1 MPGESPSPIPN
12 AHERLHQYG
21 ARTLSDSELLTVL
34 LGPASGSNSTRE
46 AAARLLDVAALSE
59 IAWASTDELMQHQ
72 GIGPARA
79 AAISA
84 AFELGRRGAWSPPKR
99 GERILDPSRAY
110 ELMRHV
116 AHADREEFHTILI
129 DVRGRLIKTAKISEG
144 SLTQCPVS
152 PRDVLREAV
161 RIAAHGLIMVHNHP
175 SNDVTPS
182 DDDFRLTERLCA
194 AADLVGVV
202 ARDHLVIAASGYFS
216 FVEAGKWPW

>member
-1 MPGESPSPIPN
+1 MPAESPSPVPN
-12 AHERLHQYG
+12 AHERLHQHG
-21 ARTLSDSELLTVL
+21 ARALSDSELLTVL

-46 AAARLLDVAALSE
+46 AAVRLLDAAALSE

-116 AHADREEFHTILI
+116 AHAEREEFHTILT
-129 DVRGRLIKTAKISEG
+129 DVRGRLIKTAKVSEG

-161 RIAAHGLIMVHNHP
+161 RIAAHGLIMIHNHP

-202 ARDHLVIAASGYFS
+202 ARDHLIVAASGYFS
-216 FVEAGKWPW
+216 FVEAGKWPR